1 MDGREDEKIAK
12 YLWLVFLL
20 ILIFLLVSKKDEAGK
35 VINALSATNVKTI
48 QALQG
53 RFSQ

>member
-1 MDGREDEKIAK
+1 MQK

-20 ILIFLLVSKKDEAGK
+20 ILVYLLVKNRGQTSMA
-35 VINALSATNVKTI
+35 INALSSANVKTI

-53 RFSQ
+53 NLGH